1 MYQIKRWYLMLTGKS
16 VWHVNQDIGKC
27 FAKGEVRGYY
37 NNMTE
42 KVMKIPELLDGD
54 ELPKLNLEG
63 VKRTDLYNQWCTC
76 LYLSGLWRHEKGKYC
91 TAGT

>member
-1 MYQIKRWYLMLTGKS
+1 MLTGKS
-16 VWHVNQDIGKC
+16 VWHVNQEIGKC
-27 FAKGEVRGYY
+27 IAKGEVSGYY

-63 VKRTDLYNQWCTC
+63 GKFTYFPCG
-76 LYLSGLWRHEKGKYC
+76 YLSVWFWLLRLVSSDKG
-91 TAGT
+91 